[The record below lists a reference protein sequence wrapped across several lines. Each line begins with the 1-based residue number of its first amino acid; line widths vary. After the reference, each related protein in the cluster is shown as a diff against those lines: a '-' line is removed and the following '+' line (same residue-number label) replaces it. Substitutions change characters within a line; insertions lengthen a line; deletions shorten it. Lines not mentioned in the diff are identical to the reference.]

1 MGAPALARLLGY
13 GGLIPFLASAL
24 GAWAGAWAGEGAGEG
39 ASADLAL
46 RSLLGYGAV
55 ILSFVGAVH
64 WGVSLAR
71 EDEGRRPARLL
82 WSVAPAL
89 VGWAASLA
97 GGAPGLAAMAA
108 AFAAAWAVDRGPLG
122 LGAFPAWYRSLR
134 TPLTLGAAGS
144 LLAAIPVA

>member
-1 MGAPALARLLGY
+1 MGAPTLARLLGY

-24 GAWAGAWAGEGAGEG
+24 GAWAVDGAL
-39 ASADLAL
+39 ADLAL

-64 WGVSLAR
+64 WGAALAR
-71 EDEGRRPARLL
+71 GDGAPALGSASRLA

-89 VGWAASLA
+89 AGWAALLA

-122 LGAFPAWYRSLR
+122 RGAFPGWYRSLR
-134 TPLTLGAAGS
+134 TPLTLGAVAS
-144 LLAAIPVA
+144 LLAGIPVA